1 MTPNRQ
7 LLEVWGDLACF
18 TRPELKTERVS
29 YPLITP
35 SAARAIFDA
44 IYHKPKFIWQ
54 VRRIEV
60 LPPRHGSAAWD
71 ASGAPRF
78 IALRRN
84 EMKDHSWSTDEII
97 QWALGKAEPKPL
109 FADADKE
116 VLGTDERGRT
126 QRQTMALRDVRYR
139 LHAEIRP
146 WPEFQS
152 ELPAMEAQ
160 FRRRAAAGQCIYQP
174 YLGCREFP
182 AYFRLCEDK
191 PAEPAAPINLDVGW
205 MLYDVFDLSRPGSST
220 DAACISFFRAVV
232 RSGVLDV
239 PEYASDEVRKP
250 YGRGNHD

>member
-1 MTPNRQ
+1 MAA
-7 LLEVWGDLACF
+7 LLG
-18 TRPELKTERVS
+18 
-29 YPLITP
+29 
-35 SAARAIFDA
+35 
-44 IYHKPKFIWQ
+44 
-54 VRRIEV
+54 
-60 LPPRHGSAAWD
+60 D

-116 VLGTDERGRT
+116 VLGNADERGRT

-146 WPEFQS
+146 WPRVPERASSDGSSVQ
-152 ELPAMEAQ
+152 
-160 FRRRAAAGQCIYQP
+160 RRAAAGQCIYQP

-205 MLYDVFDLSRPGSST
+205 MLTTSSICHALAAVP

-239 PEYASDEVRKP
+239 PNTPVTRCASHTEGTMIDRLVSYARSEGLIAEPGFTPKEVKWAVDISD
-250 YGRGNHD
+250 GRYAGVFLSLGDPS